1 MIRILEAEAKDLK
14 GLGFS
19 RAAYWR
25 FVEEPGFSRA
35 LVGREVGALAPG
47 AGRMTPMTRG
57 VNY

>member
-35 LVGREVGALAPG
+35 LADREARALAPE
-47 AGRMTPMTRG
+47 AGRPTPTVRG
-57 VNY
+57 GF